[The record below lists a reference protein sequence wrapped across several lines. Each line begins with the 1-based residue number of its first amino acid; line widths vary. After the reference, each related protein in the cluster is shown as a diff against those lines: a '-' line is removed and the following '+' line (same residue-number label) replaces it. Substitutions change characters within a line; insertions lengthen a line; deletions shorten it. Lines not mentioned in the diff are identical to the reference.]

1 MKVNE
6 ADDVRTPA
14 CHLEMIYDRPRYN
27 TREGDMIV
35 GGILEISSSGS
46 RSPSPSFSSKNQE
59 VDKCIQYP
67 GLGQGVVPSLRHPR
81 PHVVAST
88 GSLTG
93 TQALSKVYV
102 KNEATDSPQ
111 ATYPHKYLRHLLV
124 FIFAIEEINN
134 RTDLLPNITLGFQ
147 VYDTC
152 NREHEAIQSVLDV
165 LSGSDDP
172 IPNYDCH
179 QKSKVFGFIGHRT
192 ISSSMASAALTG
204 VYQYPQISYGA
215 MNPSFDSKFQFPSF
229 YSTVPDV
236 KDQFIAIILLLK
248 HFGWNWVGIVS
259 SDDEDGQKVN
269 TELKTLLIQN
279 KICVE
284 FAVTLTDHYYI
295 ERIEKAYRSLSM
307 STCSIVILYGNAKAG
322 NLIHAMSDISASR
335 KIFVLFGA
343 FQIYNNQEYV
353 TVLNGSLLVDL
364 HRGNIPGLKDYLL
377 DINPEKY
384 PDNPMILD
392 VWRDEFSCVPESI
405 EKVSYDKACRESYSF
420 RSVDPSS
427 YDVENFRYTF
437 SVFSAV
443 YALAYALHDVYLHNK
458 VIETRTQNC
467 HLWQMNRYLRRAHI
481 TTKGGEEIQFNDGK
495 VSPRF
500 DLLNIVFTPNTSL
513 SIITV
518 GYFYNYGK
526 GVKLKLNE
534 SAIQWSPKFSQTPRS
549 LCSASCL
556 PGYQKLQHKGGQ
568 PCCHHCVPCP
578 ENEIT
583 NKNDMERCYKCPED
597 QWPNERRD
605 TCIQRTID
613 FLSYGD
619 TLGTSLMFMA
629 LLFCFGTIIM
639 FGIFVKHKD
648 TPIVKAN
655 NRTLSFIL
663 LISLILS
670 FLCPLLF
677 IGRPTKISCLL
688 RQAVFGTIFSVAVS
702 SVLAKTITVVLA
714 FNVTRPNSIN
724 KWMMK
729 QFSVFLLIIC
739 SSWQLVICVFWFV
752 VSPPFPEYDTQV
764 EVGKII
770 LQCNEGS
777 VTAFYIVIG
786 YMGCLAVFS
795 FILAFLAR
803 KLPDTFNEAQ
813 YITFSMLVF
822 CSVWISFIPAY
833 LSTKGKYM
841 VAVEVFAI
849 LSSSAGL
856 LGCIFIP
863 KCYIILM
870 RPELNV
876 KVTVA
881 QRKALQ

>member
-1 MKVNE
+1 M
-6 ADDVRTPA
+6 
-14 CHLEMIYDRPRYN
+14 
-27 TREGDMIV
+27 
-35 GGILEISSSGS
+35 
-46 RSPSPSFSSKNQE
+46 
-59 VDKCIQYP
+59 
-67 GLGQGVVPSLRHPR
+67 
-81 PHVVAST
+81 
-88 GSLTG
+88 
-93 TQALSKVYV
+93 
-102 KNEATDSPQ
+102 
-111 ATYPHKYLRHLLV
+111 YLRHLLA

-152 NREHEAIQSVLDV
+152 NREHEAVQSVLDV
-165 LSGSDDP
+165 LSGSEDP
-172 IPNYDCH
+172 IPNFDCH
-179 QKSKVFGFIGHRT
+179 KKNKVVGFIGHRT
-192 ISSSMASAALTG
+192 IPSSLASAALTG
-204 VYQYPQISYGA
+204 IYQYPQISYGA
-215 MNPSFDSKFQFPSF
+215 MNPTFYSKFQFPSF

-236 KDQFIAIILLLK
+236 KDQFATIILLLK

-269 TELKTLLIQN
+269 TELKTLLIKN

-284 FAVTLTDHYYI
+284 FAVTLADHYDI
-295 ERIEKAYRSLSM
+295 ARSEKDYHSLSQL
-307 STCSIVILYGNAKAG
+307 TCSIVIVYGNAKA
-322 NLIHAMSDISASR
+322 NSLINVVSDISASR

-343 FQIYNNQEYV
+343 IQIYNNHESV
-353 TVLNGSLLVDL
+353 IALNGSLLVDL

-384 PDNPMILD
+384 PDNPMIFD
-392 VWRDEFSCVPESI
+392 AWRDEFSCVPESI
-405 EKVSYDKACRESYSF
+405 EKESYDKACRESYSF
-420 RSVDPSS
+420 RSVDPSR

-437 SVFSAV
+437 SVYSAV
-443 YALAYALHDVYLHNK
+443 YALAYAPHDEVRL
-458 VIETRTQNC
+458 Q
-467 HLWQMNRYLRRAHI
+467 
-481 TTKGGEEIQFNDGK
+481 
-495 VSPRF
+495 
-500 DLLNIVFTPNTSL
+500 
-513 SIITV
+513 
-518 GYFYNYGK
+518 
-526 GVKLKLNE
+526 LNE
-534 SAIQWSPKFSQTPRS
+534 SAVQWSPKFSQTPRS
-549 LCSASCL
+549 LCSESCL

-568 PCCHHCVPCP
+568 PCCHHCAPCP

-605 TCIQRTID
+605 SCIQRTIE

-619 TLGTSLMFMA
+619 TLGFSLMFMA

-688 RQAVFGTIFSVAVS
+688 QQAVFGTIFSVAVS
-702 SVLAKTITVVLA
+702 SVLAKTVTVVLA

-739 SSWQLVICVFWFV
+739 SSGQLVICVFWFV
-752 VSPPFPEYDTQV
+752 FSPPFPEYDTKV
-764 EVGKII
+764 EVGKMI

-777 VTAFYIVIG
+777 VTAFYILIG

-795 FILAFLAR
+795 FIVAFLAR

-813 YITFSMLVF
+813 YITFSILVF

-876 KVTVA
+876 KVIVA

>member
-1 MKVNE
+1 M
-6 ADDVRTPA
+6 R
-14 CHLEMIYDRPRYN
+14 
-27 TREGDMIV
+27 
-35 GGILEISSSGS
+35 
-46 RSPSPSFSSKNQE
+46 PSFKN
-59 VDKCIQYP
+59 
-67 GLGQGVVPSLRHPR
+67 
-81 PHVVAST
+81 
-88 GSLTG
+88 
-93 TQALSKVYV
+93 
-102 KNEATDSPQ
+102 
-111 ATYPHKYLRHLLV
+111 
-124 FIFAIEEINN
+124 
-134 RTDLLPNITLGFQ
+134 
-147 VYDTC
+147 
-152 NREHEAIQSVLDV
+152 
-165 LSGSDDP
+165 
-172 IPNYDCH
+172 
-179 QKSKVFGFIGHRT
+179 
-192 ISSSMASAALTG
+192 
-204 VYQYPQISYGA
+204 
-215 MNPSFDSKFQFPSF
+215 KFQFPSF
-229 YSTVPDV
+229 FSTVPDV
-236 KDQFIAIILLLK
+236 KDQFATIILLLK
-248 HFGWNWVGIVS
+248 HFGWNWVGIVTT
-259 SDDEDGQKVN
+259 DDEDGQKVN

-284 FAVTLTDHYYI
+284 FAVTLADHYYI
-295 ERIEKAYRSLSM
+295 KKSEKAYRSLSQ
-307 STCSIVILYGNAKAG
+307 STCSIVILYGNAKTDD
-322 NLIHAMSDISASR
+322 LIQAVNDIPALR
-335 KIFVLFGA
+335 KTFILFGA
-343 FQIYNNQEYV
+343 FQIYTYKSII
-353 TVLNGSLLVDL
+353 VLNGSLLIHL

-384 PDNPMILD
+384 PDNPMLLNAWANQFFCIPKSLLND
-392 VWRDEFSCVPESI
+392 SDYV
-405 EKVSYDKACRESYSF
+405 ACTESYSL
-420 RSVDPSS
+420 RSVDPSY

-437 SVFSAV
+437 SVYSAV
-443 YALAYALHDVYLHNK
+443 YALAYGLHDVYLHK
-458 VIETRTQNC
+458 KMEITETRTQNWQP
-467 HLWQMNRYLRRAHI
+467 WQMNRYLRRTHI
-481 TTKGGEEIQFNDGK
+481 ATKGGEEIQFNEGK
-495 VSPRF
+495 VSSRF
-500 DLLNIVFTPNTSL
+500 DLLNIVFTPNKSL
-513 SIITV
+513 SMITV

-526 GVKLKLNE
+526 GLKLQLNE
-534 SAIQWSPKFSQTPRS
+534 SAIQWNPKFSQTPRS
-549 LCSASCL
+549 LCSESCL
-556 PGYQKLQHKGGQ
+556 PGYQKHQHKGGQ

-583 NKNDMERCYKCPED
+583 NKRDMERCYKCPED

-605 TCIQRTID
+605 SCIQRTIE

-619 TLGTSLMFMA
+619 TLGVSLMFMA
-629 LLFCFGTIIM
+629 LIFCFGTIIM

-655 NRTLSFIL
+655 NRTFSFIL

-702 SVLAKTITVVLA
+702 SVLAKTVTVVLA

-724 KWMMK
+724 KCMMK

-739 SSWQLVICVFWFV
+739 SSGQLVICVFWFV
-752 VSPPFPEYDTQV
+752 FSPPFPEYDTQV

-795 FILAFLAR
+795 FIVAFLAR

-833 LSTKGKYM
+833 LSTKGRYM

-876 KVTVA
+876 KATVA